1 MRRVS
6 SARSCWKRLYPPRI
20 ALYLELDTI
29 DKIYGVH
36 VAVLLVETAK
46 SVDDKVLH
54 SCINKFEPFSFCP
67 QSESPSCIIRS
78 SALIFQN
85 GFIAI
90 TSISGLQVSASL
102 NPYPL
107 FVASDSL
114 SSQF

>member
-20 ALYLELDTI
+20 ALYLELDHSRAIIPI

-54 SCINKFEPFSFCP
+54 SCINKFEPFFLPAVRKPFVYHSLKRADIPERLHRNNFDIRAP
-67 QSESPSCIIRS
+67 SERIP
-78 SALIFQN
+78 
-85 GFIAI
+85 
-90 TSISGLQVSASL
+90 
-102 NPYPL
+102 
-107 FVASDSL
+107 
-114 SSQF
+114 